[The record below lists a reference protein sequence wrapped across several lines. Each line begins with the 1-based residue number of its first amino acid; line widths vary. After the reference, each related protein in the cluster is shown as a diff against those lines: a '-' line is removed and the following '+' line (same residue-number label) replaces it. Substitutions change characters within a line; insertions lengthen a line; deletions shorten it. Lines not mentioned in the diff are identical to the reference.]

1 VENVDQRTV
10 SVPGETLDTESERWM
25 QWIPLNDGRRRA
37 PVVEQVCRLVKDRAS
52 VIRNQ
57 FMLCIG
63 LQTATKERV
72 AKL

>member
-37 PVVEQVCRLVKDRAS
+37 PVVDKCVDLSKIE
-52 VIRNQ
+52 
-57 FMLCIG
+57 
-63 LQTATKERV
+63 LQ
-72 AKL
+72 